1 MGLGVSRP
9 GTAADNSKAFYD
21 FPAGGGFV
29 EDDRIVE
36 NFGNGGSI
44 QEEKF
49 EEKLP
54 FGQGYVEK
62 EVYQQNNG
70 NGK

>member
-1 MGLGVSRP
+1 MGLSVSRL
-9 GTAADNSKAFYD
+9 GTAADNSKAICD
-21 FPAGGGFV
+21 FPAGGGYV

-36 NFGNGGSI
+36 NFGNGSSI
-44 QEEKF
+44 QEERF

-62 EVYQQNNG
+62 EVYQQDNG
-70 NGK
+70 HGK